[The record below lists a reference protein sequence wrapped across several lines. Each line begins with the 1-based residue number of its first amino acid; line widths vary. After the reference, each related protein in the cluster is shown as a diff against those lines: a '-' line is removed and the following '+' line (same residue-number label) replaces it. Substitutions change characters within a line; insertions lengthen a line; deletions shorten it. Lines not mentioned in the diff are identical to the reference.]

1 MVTADRPVG
10 ELLREW
16 RQRRRLSQLDFAT
29 DAEVSSRHLSFI
41 ETGRSIPSREMV
53 LHLAEH
59 LDVPLRERNVL
70 LVAAGYAPAFS
81 ERPLE
86 DPALHAAQEAVRLVL
101 KGQEPYPALALDR
114 HWNMLAHNAA
124 LPRLL
129 TGISPSLLKA
139 PVNVMRL
146 TLHPDG
152 FSSRIVNLPEWRA
165 HLLDRLKRQ
174 ITATGDPFLVD
185 LLQEVSA
192 YGRDDEPPKAAY
204 GGMVVPLRL
213 STPAGVLSLFSTT
226 MVFGTPQDVTLAE
239 LAIESFFPADAATAK
254 AWHGLLGHEFPR
266 PSRPS

>member
-1 MVTADRPVG
+1 MHPAERSVG

-53 LHLAEH
+53 LHLAEQ
-59 LDVPLRERNVL
+59 LEVPLRERNVL
-70 LVAAGYAPAFS
+70 LIAAGYAPAFS
-81 ERPLE
+81 ERSLQ

-101 KGQEPYPALALDR
+101 KGQEPFPALAIDR

-124 LPRLL
+124 LPPLL
-129 TGISPSLLKA
+129 AGISPSLLKP

-165 HLLDRLKRQ
+165 HLLDRLRRQ
-174 ITATGDPFLVD
+174 ISETGDPVLVE
-185 LLQEVSA
+185 LLREVGA
-192 YGRDDEPPKAAY
+192 YGREEAIKPAY
-204 GGMVVPLRL
+204 GGIVVPLRL

-239 LAIESFFPADAATAK
+239 LAIESFFPADAATAR
-254 AWHGLLGHEFPR
+254 AFRGT
-266 PSRPS
+266 

>member
-1 MVTADRPVG
+1 MVTAERSVG

-16 RQRRRLSQLDFAT
+16 RQRRRLSQLEFAT

-53 LHLAEH
+53 LHLAEQ
-59 LDVPLRERNVL
+59 LDVPLRDRNVL

-86 DPALHAAQEAVRLVL
+86 DLHAAQEAVRLVL
-101 KGQEPYPALALDR
+101 KGQEPFPALAIDR

-124 LPRLL
+124 LPPLL
-129 TGISPSLLKA
+129 AGIPAFLLKP

-146 TLHPDG
+146 TLHPEG

-165 HLLDRLKRQ
+165 HLLDRLRRQ
-174 ITATGDPFLVD
+174 ISGTGDPVLVE
-185 LLQEVSA
+185 LLAEVSA
-192 YGRDDEPPKAAY
+192 YGREESVKPTY
-204 GGMVVPLRL
+204 GGMVVPLQL
-213 STPAGVLSLFSTT
+213 STPKGVLSLFSTT

-239 LAIESFFPADAATAK
+239 LAIESFFPADAATAR
-254 AWHGLLGHEFPR
+254 AFRGA
-266 PSRPS
+266 